1 MRLIAGV
8 PWEGPNDSIA
18 VKNSDYTAFGHCIL
32 ETFKDKAK
40 MHTAYNDLFPAILN
54 DFLSRPFMALT
65 TVVTTENLLVK

>member
-1 MRLIAGV
+1 
-8 PWEGPNDSIA
+8 
-18 VKNSDYTAFGHCIL
+18 
-32 ETFKDKAK
+32 